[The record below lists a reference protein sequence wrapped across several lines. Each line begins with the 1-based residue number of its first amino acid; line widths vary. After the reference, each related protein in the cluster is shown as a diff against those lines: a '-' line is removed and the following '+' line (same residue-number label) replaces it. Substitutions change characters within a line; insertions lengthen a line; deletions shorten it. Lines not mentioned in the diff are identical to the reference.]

1 MNPGL
6 FFFGVTVLLGY
17 SALILVKSDDA
28 ASLHLGNPR
37 LQPWASIDMPQHWAL
52 APGACLLVSLHTSR
66 NPQFDSSPYFAPGTR
81 FNNISICPA
90 WCDSCSQTW

>member
-37 LQPWASIDMPQHWAL
+37 LQPWASIDIPQHWAL
-52 APGACLLVSLHTSR
+52 APGACLLVSLHTLTD
-66 NPQFDSSPYFAPGTR
+66 PAIR
-81 FNNISICPA
+81 FVTLLRPRHLRAAAGKFFTKKPHAITN
-90 WCDSCSQTW
+90 